1 MERRIS
7 VILLTLCL
15 LAGMR
20 SRKARTFGA
29 LCGHCGLCALQ
40 KGGDVGMGAE

>member
-7 VILLTLCL
+7 ALLLALCL

-20 SRKARTFGA
+20 SRKARTFGT
-29 LCGHCGLCALQ
+29 LCVHCGLCTLQ
-40 KGGDVGMGAE
+40 RGGDVGMGAE